1 MIIKISSK
9 GEEMS
14 IGKLFNREVVTA
26 PRDMSV
32 NQAAKLMKNHKI
44 GDIVVI
50 DEEHEGMPVGI
61 FTDRDIA
68 VKIVA
73 EEVDPIN
80 FCVGDA
86 MSEALLVLEERL
98 GVKEAVELMC
108 VKGIRRAPIIN
119 REGSIIGI
127 ISIDD
132 LILLLADELGTIAK
146 LIGKQILR

>member
-1 MIIKISSK
+1 
-9 GEEMS
+9 MS
-14 IGKLFNREVVTA
+14 IGKLFNRQVVTV
-26 PRDMSV
+26 PRDMSI
-32 NQAAKLMKNHKI
+32 NHAAKLMKIHKI

-50 DEEHEGMPVGI
+50 NDEHEGVPVGI

-86 MSEALLVLEERL
+86 MSEALLVLEEHL

-108 VKGIRRAPIIN
+108 VKGIRRAPITN
-119 REGSIIGI
+119 QEGRVIGI

-146 LIGKQILR
+146 LIGKQILK